1 MPDTQNFSLK
11 WFTNKKIAGHVK
23 NLFSIIYF
31 LIQMYLML
39 EIHCQFVWLFAL
51 LLQQVVNY
59 QGQQPGNECPTKGK
73 KINLHYNILQ
83 FIKHD
88 KELKNK

>member
-1 MPDTQNFSLK
+1 
-11 WFTNKKIAGHVK
+11 
-23 NLFSIIYF
+23 
-31 LIQMYLML
+31 MYLML

-88 KELKNK
+88 KELKNKWPQKIRYEKLHNTKKDKKL